1 VVPCYNEEAVLPE
14 LHRRLAPVCQH
25 TAGNDYEIILVNDG
39 SIDHTWTVM
48 QSLAN
53 QDPQIVSVN
62 LSRNHGHQLALSAG
76 LKLCRGS
83 RLLILDADL
92 QDPPEL
98 LPEMM
103 ALMDAGANV
112 VYGQRLHRQGDSA
125 FKKATAHLFYRM
137 LSRLTEVEI
146 PVDTGDFRLID
157 RKVIDALNDLPEHYR
172 FVRGLVAWLGFKQV
186 PLVYRREARY
196 AGRSKYPLRKMIRF
210 AGDAITG
217 FSMAPLRFSSYLA
230 AGFILLAFLLGL
242 YTLWVWLKG
251 DVVRGWASILLP
263 SLIFSGVQLF
273 ILGVLGEYV
282 GRTYM
287 EAKRRP
293 LFLIDE
299 IYTQPA
305 AASSGVPVRV
315 AGTAPEGRG

>member
-14 LHRRLAPVCQH
+14 LYRRLTPLCEHA
-25 TAGNDYEIILVNDG
+25 ARGDYEILLINDG
-39 SIDHTWTVM
+39 STDRTWTVM

-53 QDPQIVSVN
+53 QDSRIVSVN

-76 LKLCRGS
+76 LKLCRGE
-83 RLLILDADL
+83 RALILDADL

-98 LPEMM
+98 LPQMM
-103 ALMDAGANV
+103 ELMDAGANV
-112 VYGQRLHRQGDSA
+112 VYGQRLAREAESA
-125 FKKATAHLFYRM
+125 FKKATAHLFYRL

-146 PVDTGDFRLID
+146 PMDTGDFRLLD
-157 RKVIDALNDLPEHYR
+157 RKVIDALNEMPEQYR

-186 PLVYRREARY
+186 PLTYHREARY
-196 AGRSKYPLRKMIRF
+196 AGRSKYPLSKMLRF

-230 AGFILLAFLLGL
+230 AGFILLAFLLGI

-293 LFLIDE
+293 LFLVDE
-299 IYTQPA
+299 IYTQPH
-305 AASSGVPVRV
+305 SNPPSTVKLDTS
-315 AGTAPEGRG
+315 TARR